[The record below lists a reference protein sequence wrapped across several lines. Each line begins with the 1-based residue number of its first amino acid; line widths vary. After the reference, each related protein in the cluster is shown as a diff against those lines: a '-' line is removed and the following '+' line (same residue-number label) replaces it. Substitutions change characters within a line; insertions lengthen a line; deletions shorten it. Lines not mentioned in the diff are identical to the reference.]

1 MNTEDTILQR
11 IDAVGVQ
18 WDCLEGDLGRK
29 FSHYRFFREPMTRQF
44 GVEGTDD
51 GRHVMVVTRFQMTT
65 PQSLVQFHEAVD
77 RLELILRNRSN

>member
-11 IDAVGVQ
+11 INAVGVQ

-44 GVEGTDD
+44 GVEGSDD
-51 GRHVMVVTRFQMTT
+51 QVHSHTVARFQITT
-65 PQSLVQFHEAVD
+65 PQTLEQFHEAVD
-77 RLELILRNRSN
+77 RLELILRNRIN